1 MSSRTRIERPARM
14 EHLRELVDTVVRAA
28 GDAGAPESV
37 RHDVRL
43 AVEEA
48 CTNVIV
54 HGYGSQAVGPITVTA
69 TVEHDEIIVQIVDRA
84 PPFAPD
90 DAPQPPVDESWQTR
104 RAGGLGWHL
113 IRSVMDRVEYRR
125 AEPDTN
131 ILTLTKRLER
141 ASDGDAAP

>member
-1 MSSRTRIERPARM
+1 MSNPARIERPGRI

-28 GDAGAPESV
+28 ADAGAPESV

-54 HGYGSQAVGPITVTA
+54 HGYGSRAVGPIAVTA
-69 TVEHDEIIVQIVDRA
+69 TVERDEIIVQIIDRA

-90 DAPQPPVDESWQTR
+90 DAPPPPVDEPWQTR
-104 RAGGLGWHL
+104 RPGGLGWHL

-125 AEPDTN
+125 VDPDRN
-131 ILTLTKRLER
+131 ILTLTKRLDR

>member
-1 MSSRTRIERPARM
+1 M
-14 EHLRELVDTVVRAA
+14 EHLRELVDAVVRVAA
-28 GDAGAPESV
+28 DVGASESV

-54 HGYGSQAVGPITVTA
+54 HGYGSRAIGPITVTV
-69 TVEHDEIIVQIVDRA
+69 TIERDEIIVQIVDRA

-90 DAPQPPVDESWQTR
+90 DAPRPPVYESWQTR
-104 RAGGLGWHL
+104 HPGGLGWHL

-125 AEPDTN
+125 AEPDRN
-131 ILTLTKRLER
+131 ILTLTKRLDR
-141 ASDGDAAP
+141 ASDGDPSAR

>member
-1 MSSRTRIERPARM
+1 MSDRTEIERPARM
-14 EHLRELVDTVVRAA
+14 EHLRELVDTVVRVVA
-28 GDAGAPESV
+28 DAGAPESV

-54 HGYGSQAVGPITVTA
+54 HGYGSRATGPITLTV
-69 TVEHDEIIVQIVDRA
+69 TVEHDELVVQIIDCA

-90 DAPQPPVDESWQTR
+90 DAPPPPVHEPWQTR
-104 RAGGLGWHL
+104 QPGGLGWHL
-113 IRSVMDRVEYRR
+113 IRSVMDCVAYRR
-125 AEPDTN
+125 TEPDRN

-141 ASDGDAAP
+141 ASDGGPVH